1 MFEHEKCLNNYKNWI
16 KGAPGSDCRTYT
28 RLVSPAIGR
37 EKKME
42 PPIF

>member
-1 MFEHEKCLNNYKNWI
+1 MSHVTALWI
-16 KGAPGSDCRTYT
+16 RIPQIIPRGPPGSECRMLT

-42 PPIF
+42 PP